1 MALRATGRLIRKFDT
16 VQVSEKFK
24 KRELVIEIEDG
35 KYPQS
40 VSFQLTGDKCSQLD
54 QFEIDQIIEID
65 FNLRGR
71 EWTSPKGEVK
81 FFNTLDVWKIN
92 GGGGNGQRSEP
103 QRKQVAAAAFDGP
116 GDDLDIPFAYCE

>member
-16 VQVSEKFK
+16 MQVSEKFK

-40 VSFQLTGDKCSQLD
+40 VSFQLTGDKCAQLD

-103 QRKQVAAAAFDGP
+103 QHKQVAASDSFD
-116 GDDLDIPFAYCE
+116 DVPF